1 MAEEPKE
8 AAAPAKPKISPILLI
23 IVGAVAIM
31 LIVVVL
37 VVVLLLGSS
46 GSSEQPE
53 RTSGS
58 AAPGVSATLG
68 TVVTLDQ
75 FIVNLL
81 SNDGRRY
88 LKVKISLELTNANTA
103 PEVDNKAPLIRD
115 TIIQQLSS
123 KRFDEISTE
132 SGKVR
137 LREELKNSIN
147 RYLLDGQ
154 IKNVFFNDFVI
165 Q

>member
-8 AAAPAKPKISPILLI
+8 VAAPSKPKISPLLLI
-23 IVGAVAIM
+23 VVGAVAIM

-37 VVVLLLGSS
+37 VVVLLMGSS
-46 GSSEQPE
+46 GNAQQPE
-53 RTSGS
+53 RTSGA

-68 TVVTLDQ
+68 PVVTLDQ

-88 LKVKISLELTNANTA
+88 LKIKISLELSNAA
-103 PEVDNKAPLIRD
+103 AQPEIEGKTPLIRD

-123 KRFDEISTE
+123 KRFDEISTD
-132 SGKVR
+132 SGKAR
-137 LREELKNSIN
+137 LRDELRNSIN
-147 RYLLDGQ
+147 RYLIDGQ
-154 IKNVFFNDFVI
+154 IKQIFFIDFVI